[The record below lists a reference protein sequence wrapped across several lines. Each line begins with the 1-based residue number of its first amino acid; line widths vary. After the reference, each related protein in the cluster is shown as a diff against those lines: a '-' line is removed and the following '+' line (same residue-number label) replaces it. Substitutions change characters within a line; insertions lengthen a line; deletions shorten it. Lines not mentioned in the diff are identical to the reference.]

1 MAADIS
7 CPLEMGEQGVAHAI
21 IENGVNHGYAVFDN
35 LKVKSTATNGVQPV
49 TFLARYRLA
58 GSEEL
63 SEAEISLNVNVT
75 GISTGGGGGGGY
87 VSPTTMPQARL
98 MVEKIATDPANVT
111 AGDRFDLV
119 FTIRNTSQKQ
129 YVQNI
134 RATVNVQDD
143 ALLPTSGSNTV
154 YIDRIDANSTYELR
168 YPVSSSLSVPETA
181 LKVDVQFEYEDQAVT
196 AQSASQTLNIQVA
209 QLQRIKVDDPVVDS
223 TAPTAGDS
231 YDISLQ
237 VINEGRTTLYNVT
250 VTAKAD
256 DENLALPASYYL
268 GNMESGSAKKA
279 ELSVV
284 PLVSGQ
290 YALEL
295 EVSYEDG
302 SGRQYSLTKPVSFWC
317 EAEQTYDDNNWSLP
331 TDDPTGDYANEES
344 KTMEILSLM
353 PWWLYAA
360 AAALVVL
367 LVVSIGVSAHSRH
380 VKALEDDEM
389 D

>member
-1 MAADIS
+1 
-7 CPLEMGEQGVAHAI
+7 
-21 IENGVNHGYAVFDN
+21 
-35 LKVKSTATNGVQPV
+35 
-49 TFLARYRLA
+49 
-58 GSEEL
+58 
-63 SEAEISLNVNVT
+63 
-75 GISTGGGGGGGY
+75 
-87 VSPTTMPQARL
+87 MPQARL

-143 ALLPTSGSNTV
+143 VLLPTSGSNTV